1 MIRSL
6 TCITFLAVAL
16 ALTAQQKP
24 VTMYVQLIRGTNKE
38 KPPQADW
45 KPIGAKLSEQ
55 LTPVFRWPHYYE
67 VKRQTATIYPKKT
80 SRLALT
86 DDRALEIELLD
97 AGQSELRLY
106 RKDKLV
112 RRSRQPFDSKLA
124 IMGGDG
130 EKDQS
135 WFIVVRKDKPRDEL
149 AKTP

>member
-38 KPPQADW
+38 KPHTDDW
-45 KPIGAKLSEQ
+45 KPIGPKLAEQ

-80 SRLALT
+80 SRIALT
-86 DDRALEIELLD
+86 DDRVLEIELID
-97 AGQSELRLY
+97 PAQSELRLY

-124 IMGGDG
+124 IMGGDS
-130 EKDQS
+130 ERDQS
-135 WFIVVRKDKPRDEL
+135 WFIVVRKDKPKDEL

>member
-6 TCITFLAVAL
+6 TCITFLAVAV

-24 VTMYVQLIRGTNKE
+24 VTMYVQVIHGTNND
-38 KPPQADW
+38 KPRDPDW
-45 KPIGAKLSEQ
+45 KPIGPKLAKQ

-67 VKRQTATIYPKKT
+67 VKRKTATLYPKKT
-80 SRLALT
+80 SRVALT
-86 DDRALEIELLD
+86 DDRVLEIELMD

-135 WFIVVRKDKPRDEL
+135 WFIVVRKDKPKE
-149 AKTP
+149 